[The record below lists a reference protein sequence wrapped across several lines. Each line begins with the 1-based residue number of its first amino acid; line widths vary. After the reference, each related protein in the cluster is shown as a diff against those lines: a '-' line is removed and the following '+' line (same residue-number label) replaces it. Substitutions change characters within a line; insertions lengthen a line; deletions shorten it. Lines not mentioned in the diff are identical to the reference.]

1 MKYEEALEYI
11 SQTNKFGIRLG
22 LENIGK
28 LLELLGN
35 PQETLNII
43 HVAGTNG
50 KGSVCSF
57 VSNILIECGYKVGLY
72 TSPYLET
79 FTERIRVNGQ
89 NIPQDDVAR
98 IIELIKEKIEIMVRE
113 GYAYPTEFEVVTAM
127 AFYYYSEQKVD
138 FVALEVGL
146 GGRYD
151 ATNIIT
157 KSLVSVIVSISL
169 DHTGI
174 LGDTI
179 EKIAYEKAGIIKENG
194 VVLVYDQT
202 DEAKDVIKSVCKEKK
217 AKYIE
222 VDFDDINIKKS
233 DINSQIYDCTV
244 MKETYRDLEIKL
256 IGEHQI
262 NNSILAIS
270 VIKYLKDI
278 NKLANINEESI
289 RKGLINTKWPGRIEK
304 IKENP
309 IFIIDGAHNEDGAK
323 SLAKA
328 LDKNFK
334 GRKLTLL
341 IGMLEDKD
349 IDSVLEILL
358 PHFNKVITT
367 TPSNPR
373 AINSDIL
380 REKVLKYADDV
391 TSKHE
396 IEDAVNYTLETSSE
410 DDIII
415 SAGSLYMIGTVR
427 TLVKKL

>member
-57 VSNILIECGYKVGLY
+57 VSNILRECGYKVGLY

-98 IIELIKEKIEIMVRE
+98 IIELIKEKIEIMVKE

-222 VDFDDINIKKS
+222 VDFDDINI
-233 DINSQIYDCTV
+233 
-244 MKETYRDLEIKL
+244 
-256 IGEHQI
+256 
-262 NNSILAIS
+262 
-270 VIKYLKDI
+270 
-278 NKLANINEESI
+278 
-289 RKGLINTKWPGRIEK
+289 
-304 IKENP
+304 
-309 IFIIDGAHNEDGAK
+309 
-323 SLAKA
+323 
-328 LDKNFK
+328 
-334 GRKLTLL
+334 
-341 IGMLEDKD
+341 
-349 IDSVLEILL
+349 
-358 PHFNKVITT
+358 
-367 TPSNPR
+367 
-373 AINSDIL
+373 
-380 REKVLKYADDV
+380 
-391 TSKHE
+391 
-396 IEDAVNYTLETSSE
+396 
-410 DDIII
+410 
-415 SAGSLYMIGTVR
+415 
-427 TLVKKL
+427 

>member
-57 VSNILIECGYKVGLY
+57 ISNILRESGYKVGLY

-79 FTERIRVNGQ
+79 FTERIRVNGE
-89 NIPQDDVAR
+89 NIPQEDVAR
-98 IIELIKEKIEIMVRE
+98 IIDLIKEKIEVMVSQ

-157 KSLVSVIVSISL
+157 KSLVSVITSISL

-202 DEAKDVIKSVCKEKK
+202 NEAKDVIKSVCKEKN

-222 VDFDDINIKKS
+222 VNFDNINIKKS
-233 DINSQIYDCTV
+233 NINFQVYDCNV
-244 MKETYRDLEIKL
+244 MGETYKNLEITL

-262 NNSILAIS
+262 NNSILAMS
-270 VIKYLKDI
+270 VLKYLKDTK
-278 NKLANINEESI
+278 KLDNVSEESI
-289 RKGLINTKWPGRIEK
+289 REGLITTKWPGRIEK
-304 IKENP
+304 IKESP

-328 LDKNFK
+328 LDKHFK
-334 GRKLTLL
+334 DKKLTLL

-349 IDSVLEILL
+349 IDGVLDILM
-358 PHFNKVITT
+358 PKFSKVVTT
-367 TPSNPR
+367 TPNNPR

-380 REKVLKYADDV
+380 KEKILKYVSDV
-391 TSKHE
+391 TSKYE
-396 IEDAVNYTLETSSE
+396 IEDAVNYTLETSNK

>member
-57 VSNILIECGYKVGLY
+57 ISNILRESGYKVGLY

-79 FTERIRVNGQ
+79 FTERIRVNGE
-89 NIPQDDVAR
+89 NIPQEDVAR
-98 IIELIKEKIEIMVRE
+98 IITLIKEKIEVMVSQ

-157 KSLVSVIVSISL
+157 KSLVSVITSISL

-222 VDFDDINIKKS
+222 VNFDNINIKKS
-233 DINSQIYDCTV
+233 DINSQVYDCNV
-244 MKETYRDLEIKL
+244 MGEVYNNLEIML

-262 NNSILAIS
+262 NNSILAMS
-270 VIKYLKDI
+270 VLKYLKDTK
-278 NKLANINEESI
+278 KLDNVSEEYI
-289 RKGLINTKWPGRIEK
+289 RKGLITTKWPGRIEK
-304 IKENP
+304 IKESP

-328 LDKNFK
+328 LDKHFK
-334 GRKLTLL
+334 GKKLTLL

-349 IDSVLEILL
+349 IDGVLDILM
-358 PHFNKVITT
+358 PKFSKVVTT
-367 TPSNPR
+367 TPNNPR

-380 REKVLKYADDV
+380 KEKILKYVSDV

-396 IEDAVNYTLETSSE
+396 IEEAVNYTLETSNK

-415 SAGSLYMIGTVR
+415 SAGSLYMIGMVR

>member
-57 VSNILIECGYKVGLY
+57 ISNILRESGYKVGLY

-79 FTERIRVNGQ
+79 FTERIRVNGE
-89 NIPQDDVAR
+89 NIPQEDVAR
-98 IIELIKEKIEIMVRE
+98 IIGLIKEKIEVMVSQ
-113 GYAYPTEFEVVTAM
+113 GYVYPTEFEVVTAM

-157 KSLVSVIVSISL
+157 KSLVSVITSISL

-194 VVLVYDQT
+194 IVLVYNQT
-202 DEAKDVIKSVCKEKK
+202 DEAKDVIKSVCKEKN

-222 VDFDDINIKKS
+222 VNFDSINIKKS
-233 DINSQIYDCTV
+233 NINSQVYDCNV
-244 MKETYRDLEIKL
+244 MGETYKNLEIML

-262 NNSILAIS
+262 NNSILAMS
-270 VIKYLKDI
+270 VLEYLKDTK
-278 NKLANINEESI
+278 KLDNVSEESI
-289 RKGLINTKWPGRIEK
+289 RKGLITTKWPGRIEK
-304 IKENP
+304 IKESP

-328 LDKNFK
+328 LDKHFK
-334 GRKLTLL
+334 DKKLTLL

-349 IDSVLEILL
+349 IDGVLDILM
-358 PHFNKVITT
+358 PKFSKVVTT
-367 TPSNPR
+367 TPNNPR

-380 REKVLKYADDV
+380 KEKILKYVSDV

-396 IEDAVNYTLETSSE
+396 IEDAVNYTLETSNK

>member
-57 VSNILIECGYKVGLY
+57 ISNILRESGYKVGLY

-79 FTERIRVNGQ
+79 FTERIRVNGE
-89 NIPQDDVAR
+89 NIPQEDVAR
-98 IIELIKEKIEIMVRE
+98 IIDLIKEKIEVMVSQ

-157 KSLVSVIVSISL
+157 KSLVSVITSISL

-202 DEAKDVIKSVCKEKK
+202 DEAKDVIKSVCKEKN

-222 VDFDDINIKKS
+222 VNFDNINIKKS
-233 DINSQIYDCTV
+233 NINFQVYDCNV
-244 MKETYRDLEIKL
+244 MGETYKNLEITL

-262 NNSILAIS
+262 NNSILAMS
-270 VIKYLKDI
+270 VLKYLKDTK
-278 NKLANINEESI
+278 KLDNVSEESI
-289 RKGLINTKWPGRIEK
+289 REGLITTKWPGRIEK
-304 IKENP
+304 IKESP

-328 LDKNFK
+328 LDKHFK
-334 GRKLTLL
+334 DKKLTLL

-349 IDSVLEILL
+349 IDGVLDILM
-358 PHFNKVITT
+358 PKFSKVVTT
-367 TPSNPR
+367 TPNNPR

-380 REKVLKYADDV
+380 KEKILKYVSDV
-391 TSKHE
+391 TSKYE
-396 IEDAVNYTLETSSE
+396 IEDAVNYTLETSNK